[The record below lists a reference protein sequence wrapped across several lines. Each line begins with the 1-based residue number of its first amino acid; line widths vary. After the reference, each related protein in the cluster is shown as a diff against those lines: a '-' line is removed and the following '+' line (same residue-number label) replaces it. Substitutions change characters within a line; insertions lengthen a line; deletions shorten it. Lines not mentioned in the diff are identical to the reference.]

1 VVLAGQVSY
10 VWALFFHGKNM
21 LQQIFSIIAPV
32 FFIAAI
38 GFVWRQRRM
47 PFDTAMITDLVLYI
61 GAPCLMF
68 SSLLINGPDLEDVI
82 QIIGATLMI
91 AAVVVAISALL
102 LKILRLP
109 FSAFLPPMFVP
120 NVGNMGLP
128 LCLLAF
134 GEEGLALAVAYYA
147 ASSVLQFTAGIS
159 IASGRISTDVI
170 FRNPIIWAISAAF
183 LLLYADIEL
192 PTWIA
197 NTTEVLAGFVIPLML
212 MSLGASLAD
221 LKIATFR
228 RSLGLAIWRLVIGFV
243 VGASVASVLGLE
255 GSARGVVIIQS
266 SMPTAVFTYLFA
278 TRAGTRPEEVGGI
291 VVISTLLSFATLPL
305 LLAFALD

>member
-1 VVLAGQVSY
+1 MCGHRFS
-10 VWALFFHGKNM
+10 HGKYM
-21 LQQIFSIIAPV
+21 LQQVFTIIAPV
-32 FFIAAI
+32 FLIAAI
-38 GFVWRQRRM
+38 GFVWRQQRM

-82 QIIGATLMI
+82 QIIGATLMT
-91 AAVVVAISALL
+91 AAVVAASSALL

-109 FSAFLPPMFVP
+109 LSTFLPPMFVP

-159 IASGRISTDVI
+159 IASGKVSTDVI
-170 FRNPIIWAISAAF
+170 FRNPIIWAITAAF
-183 LLLYADIEL
+183 ALLYADVEL
-192 PTWIA
+192 PKWIA

-212 MSLGASLAD
+212 MSLGASLAQ
-221 LKIATFR
+221 LKVATFR
-228 RSLGLAIWRLVIGFV
+228 RSLGLAMFRLIAGFV
-243 VGASVASVLGLE
+243 VGVGIASALELE
-255 GSARGVVIIQS
+255 GPARGVVIIQS
-266 SMPTAVFTYLFA
+266 AMPTAVFTYLFA
-278 TRAGTRPEEVGGI
+278 ARAGTRPEEVGGI

-305 LLAFALD
+305 LLAFVLG